1 MIFLFINI
9 KNNDISCFLIIEFFL
24 IFFKVII
31 YGGIFSLCAFSIT
44 FDTIKDELS
53 ILSILCSR
61 NNLHQQMGLSH
72 EKGISELIVTFSSY
86 FTLNYSI
93 CNIYKILMKKLSGDQ
108 ISEQQNNPF
117 Q

>member
-1 MIFLFINI
+1 
-9 KNNDISCFLIIEFFL
+9 
-24 IFFKVII
+24 
-31 YGGIFSLCAFSIT
+31 
-44 FDTIKDELS
+44 
-53 ILSILCSR
+53 
-61 NNLHQQMGLSH
+61 MGLSH